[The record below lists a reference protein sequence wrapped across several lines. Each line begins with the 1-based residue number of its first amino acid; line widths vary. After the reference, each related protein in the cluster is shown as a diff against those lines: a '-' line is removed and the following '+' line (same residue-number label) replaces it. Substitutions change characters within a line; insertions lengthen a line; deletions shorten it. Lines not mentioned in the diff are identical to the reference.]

1 MAGASNRSD
10 YMSSTVHDLERADC
24 SGELDEQGWDGG
36 GIRCQH
42 VSLLDLQQD
51 QMVGVSCKPSQR
63 FCKTWA
69 DTMHVTCRTASAHRR
84 QNELDRPVRPA
95 LERVLNHQLGVR
107 LALQH
112 C

>member
-51 QMVGVSCKPSQR
+51 QMVGVSCKIFTTLLQNLGRHHARDMSHSISAPSP
-63 FCKTWA
+63 
-69 DTMHVTCRTASAHRR
+69 
-84 QNELDRPVRPA
+84 E
-95 LERVLNHQLGVR
+95 
-107 LALQH
+107 
-112 C
+112 